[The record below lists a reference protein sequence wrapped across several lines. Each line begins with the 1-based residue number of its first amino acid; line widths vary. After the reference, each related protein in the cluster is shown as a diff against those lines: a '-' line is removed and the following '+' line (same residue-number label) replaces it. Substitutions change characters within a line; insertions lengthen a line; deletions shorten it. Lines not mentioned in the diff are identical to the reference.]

1 MKVRT
6 SVQRGFALLALSSLT
21 FAACDRKTT
30 TAPPPPV
37 ITVTVAPNVV
47 PALQVGQ
54 STSLAAAVSGTT
66 NQAVTW
72 ESGNPSVATVNAA
85 GVVTGVA
92 PGVAGIVAISQA
104 DPTARGTAS
113 VTVVAAPV
121 DPITLQIVP
130 STAPVQ
136 IGGTVQLVG
145 IVGGST
151 NQTVNW
157 LSRSPAVA
165 TVGATTGL
173 VTGVTA
179 GTAVIEGRPAAN
191 PNVVQTAVITVTTG
205 PPPTPV
211 TISITPTS
219 ATTAIGDTVRFVANV
234 QGPPGVN
241 TAVTWTSQ
249 SPGIATVD
257 AAGNAVGVAAGTAVI
272 RATSVADPTRSVDA
286 TLVVTAAPPPPPPP
300 SISIAS
306 VTTPAGA
313 SINPLAVAGQ
323 INATVNVSAVPANE
337 VRSVALEIVHPDGSA
352 TEVCRQDFTPAL
364 GTTQSV
370 ATINCPINTAAID
383 AEGRAIF
390 PNQNYQI
397 RAVAFTLPGGRAG
410 GGAQVAEALFC
421 PQGQPPAG
429 QCIVTFVNADFLT
442 IQIIPTGT
450 SAQDTLG
457 RTWWRS
463 FNVVATPTLF
473 TPGDASVNVTVTA
486 TGFNTPVVRTVT
498 EATPAFGPHTVQFVA
513 TGTGANSLAGV
524 EDSIFI
530 AAQTQRQLPLGQ
542 NPIFGNPNV
551 PTVGFWIRID
561 NLAPRVLEVS
571 LTNPTAVLPHAQYIN
586 DQRTFSVGNLCPVT
600 GGVLRTAHCEVQTI
614 DRGVDRQ
621 YEANRV
627 TYDIVTPTAAG
638 LSTPVAGGANVTNT
652 SGVAESATN
661 MAYALRVTI
670 RDALG
675 NERAYFPVQG
685 TFTYN
690 EPQTTA
696 ALPCVGPGCAVNPVS
711 TQVLPALVGDAIAMG
726 FAAAGTAQGTWN
738 NTLVAN
744 VRRFGV
750 DRTPP
755 EQTIVSGP
763 AHMTTWNANTGAPG
777 PWTLL
782 AVDVATP
789 PAGPSGFGPNAN
801 FVRLVRYNAADPN
814 GRCINPNTGAS
825 ISTNLN
831 AAACFVAFGNPATV
845 GTAMAATNGY
855 YVMTTFAQDAALNQ
869 SAQVSRT
876 ILWDNTAPVVGGLT
890 TPSVIFGGQPATFFA
905 QLTDN
910 VDLGDVWTS
919 TGYFGGSGNIWLVQ
933 NVDVLSTW
941 GLPVVTNVGHTATIP
956 QFIRSIVQTDGGG
969 APQGPAA
976 RSVATMAEMA
986 VRDMA
991 GMTLGD
997 MCPLPGA
1004 GDDAAAFN
1012 CRLRQATIA
1021 SAVNLGVT
1029 GPGGTA
1035 YRNWTVFAA
1044 GQTIN
1049 MFALTAPTFPF
1060 TMCNGQVDPAPQP
1073 QPCPSGDPT
1082 STLVTA
1088 SVTGTFQVFNNPF
1101 QRVLFYL
1108 QPAAAGPRAHLIGQG
1123 AVGVFDDTQTNIRT
1137 WTYTVNF
1144 SAVGWAPGTYQIF
1157 AVGVDANGD
1166 ALMTQL
1172 GVIVINI
1179 D

>member
-37 ITVTVAPNVV
+37 ISVTVAPNVV

-136 IGGTVQLVG
+136 VGGTVQLVG

-337 VRSVALEIVHPDGSA
+337 VRSVALEIVRPDGSA
-352 TEVCRQDFTPAL
+352 IEVCRQDFTPAL

-370 ATINCPINTAAID
+370 ATITCPINTAAVD

-390 PNQNYQI
+390 LNQNYQI
-397 RAVAFTLPGGRAG
+397 RAVAFTQPGGRAG

-421 PQGQPPAG
+421 PQGQPAG
-429 QCIVTFVNADFLT
+429 QCIVTFMNVDFLT
-442 IQIIPTGT
+442 IQIVPTGA

-473 TPGDASVNVTVTA
+473 NVGDESVSVAVTA
-486 TGFNTPVVRTVT
+486 TPFNQAIGPFTITQ
-498 EATPAFGPHTVQFVA
+498 ATPAFGPHTVQFTQA
-513 TGTGANSLAGV
+513 ALAGV
-524 EDSIFI
+524 EDSVFI
-530 AAQTQRQLPLGQ
+530 AASTQRLLPLGQ
-542 NPIFGNPNV
+542 NPVFGNPNV

-561 NLAPRVLEVS
+561 NLAPRVVQVS
-571 LTNPTAVLPHAQYIN
+571 LTNPSVIFPHMQYIN
-586 DQRTFSVGNLCPVT
+586 DARTFSLSSLCPVV
-600 GGVLRTAHCEVQTI
+600 GGIVRTAGCEVQTI

-621 YEANRV
+621 YEASNI
-627 TYDIVTPTAAG
+627 TFDIVTPAAPN
-638 LSTPVAGGANVTNT
+638 TPVPGGANVTNT
-652 SGVAESATN
+652 SGVAETATN
-661 MAYALRVTI
+661 AVYALRITI

-675 NERAYFPVQG
+675 NQRVVWAG
-685 TFTYN
+685 S
-690 EPQTTA
+690 
-696 ALPCVGPGCAVNPVS
+696 GG
-711 TQVLPALVGDAIAMG
+711 G
-726 FAAAGTAQGTWN
+726 GTAI
-738 NTLVAN
+738 VAASPSAAN
-744 VRRFGV
+744 LRLFGV

-755 EQTIVSGP
+755 IVNITSGP
-763 AHMTTWNANTGAPG
+763 PHLSTNTGLTA
-777 PWTLL
+777 WTLTY
-782 AVDVATP
+782 VDTAMA
-789 PAGPSGFGPNAN
+789 PAGPSGFGVDPLR
-801 FVRLVRYNAADPN
+801 VRLVRHNAADPN
-814 GRCINPNTGAS
+814 GRCIHPVTGVSVSAN
-825 ISTNLN
+825 IN
-831 AAACFVAFGNPATV
+831 AAACFVVVTGNPGVVNIPAV
-845 GTAMAATNGY
+845 DGY
-855 YVMTTFAQDAALNQ
+855 YVMTAFAVDAAGNQ
-869 SAQVSRT
+869 SPMVTRT
-876 ILWDNTAPVVGGLT
+876 TLNDFTAPFAGSLT
-890 TPSVIFGGQPATFFA
+890 VPSVITGNQTTSFFA

-910 VDLGDVWTS
+910 VDLGDAWATI
-919 TGYFGGSGNIWLVQ
+919 GFGGGAGDVWLVQ
-933 NVDVLSTW
+933 AQQMIGSYGIPIIVSDARTL
-941 GLPVVTNVGHTATIP
+941 TID
-956 QFIRSIVQTDGGG
+956 QFIRTVTATTALG
-969 APQGPAA
+969 APTVNV
-976 RSVATMAEMA
+976 SMATTAEFA
-986 VRDMA
+986 VRDVA
-991 GMTLGD
+991 GIQLGD
-997 MCPLPGA
+997 LCPAPTA
-1004 GDDAAAFN
+1004 GDNAASQN
-1012 CRLRQATIA
+1012 CHLRQASIAAAVTIGITPA
-1021 SAVNLGVT
+1021 NPV
-1029 GPGGTA
+1029 
-1035 YRNWTVFAA
+1035 RNWTNFGA
-1044 GQTIN
+1044 GGL
-1049 MFALTAPTFPF
+1049 LTATSTFLLNPLPA
-1060 TMCNGQVDPAPQP
+1060 TMCNADPSQP
-1073 QPCPSGDPT
+1073 GPNQPCPSGDPIQT
-1082 STLVTA
+1082 PISA
-1088 SVTGTFQVFNNPF
+1088 SVTGPAQTFNNPF
-1101 QRVLFYL
+1101 QRVLFYVR
-1108 QPAAAGPRAHLIGQG
+1108 AGTTNRAHLIGQG
-1123 AVGVFDDTQTNIRT
+1123 SISVTDNTITGIRT
-1137 WTYTVNF
+1137 WTYTTSF
-1144 SAVGWAPGTYQIF
+1144 SAAGLAPGVYDFF
-1157 AVGVDANGD
+1157 ALGVDANGD
-1166 ALMTQL
+1166 ALMTQ
-1172 GVIVINI
+1172 VSQITINV